1 MLWKKS
7 VSRRSKDVQV
17 PVLRGVELVEVVDI
31 GGYRV
36 GVMMQS
42 VLHQS
47 TVVVRGDEDTTREE
61 VDQWLVHISSVER
74 VVVATVMTV
83 AGVDGGVPRFMVTFD
98 MSGLSRDEFLTLVA
112 KRLSVLCYS
121 PDEVE
126 IMWHVQS
133 VDDVA
138 GYASSVW
145 APSSKVVF
153 PPFAD
158 ELVEGPR
165 SIVCDGVARV
175 VFEVNAHDAAGLAA
189 LEEIR
194 RLVVSASLGVG
205 ESMYVVEVVRP
216 TDSLYRVQYPEA
228 DRFRRSG
235 IIVLSAESDVGL
247 EGFAAEMIA
256 RISVRSRLRLS
267 RLYGRQYLGV
277 LLAAGIPVYG
287 WQTSRVTSL
296 VSKMVKK

>member
-7 VSRRSKDVQV
+7 VGRRSKDVQV

-42 VLHQS
+42 VFHQA

-138 GYASSVW
+138 GDASSVW

>member
-1 MLWKKS
+1 MPGPGW
-7 VSRRSKDVQV
+7 
-17 PVLRGVELVEVVDI
+17 RGVELVAGVDI
-31 GGYRV
+31 GGHR
-36 GVMMQS
+36 GGGMMQS
-42 VLHQS
+42 VLHQA

>member
-42 VLHQS
+42 VLHQAN
-47 TVVVRGDEDTTREE
+47 VVVRGDEDTTREE
-61 VDQWLVHISSVER
+61 VDLWLVHISSVER

-175 VFEVNAHDAAGLAA
+175 VFELNAHDAAGLAA

>member
-1 MLWKKS
+1 ML
-7 VSRRSKDVQV
+7 QQG
-17 PVLRGVELVEVVDI
+17 RG
-31 GGYRV
+31 GG
-36 GVMMQS
+36 G
-42 VLHQS
+42 
-47 TVVVRGDEDTTREE
+47 GDEDTTREE

>member
-1 MLWKKS
+1 M
-7 VSRRSKDVQV
+7 
-17 PVLRGVELVEVVDI
+17 
-31 GGYRV
+31 
-36 GVMMQS
+36 
-42 VLHQS
+42 
-47 TVVVRGDEDTTREE
+47 
-61 VDQWLVHISSVER
+61 
-74 VVVATVMTV
+74 
-83 AGVDGGVPRFMVTFD
+83 
-98 MSGLSRDEFLTLVA
+98 
-112 KRLSVLCYS
+112 
-121 PDEVE
+121 
-126 IMWHVQS
+126 
-133 VDDVA
+133 
-138 GYASSVW
+138 
-145 APSSKVVF
+145 
-153 PPFAD
+153 
-158 ELVEGPR
+158 
-165 SIVCDGVARV
+165 
-175 VFEVNAHDAAGLAA
+175 
-189 LEEIR
+189 
-194 RLVVSASLGVG
+194 VVSASLGVG